1 MTAFRVEVSGTWR
14 DLALSTEEARTQVF
28 LVAAPGPG
36 AARTAGVQLFGGEAA
51 RRRCLALPGCDAR
64 VLIDGE

>member
-1 MTAFRVEVSGTWR
+1 MNPFRVEVSGTWR
-14 DLALSTEEARTQVF
+14 DLALNTEEQRTQVF

-51 RRRCLALPGCDAR
+51 RLRFRALPGCDAR
-64 VLIDGE
+64 VLIDGD